1 MSSFKCVLLFLLA
14 LVQAVA
20 FANARTLRSN
30 MEPQEDH
37 GESDAVAAGISA
49 GPSTDGP
56 VLSNAKPVAGG
67 RGTYVPTVNFEDTAY
82 SNDYWIS
89 QDRLVEYKDKIDQH
103 VARPEVSIDES
114 GPKRP
119 SLLANT
125 AAQAAVK
132 SAPAPPTRKSAAPK
146 QAPAPSPAKKPV
158 NAEPEEAEKAM
169 KNTAKEVTKQ
179 IDDYQKKIARQNA
192 ASMGKI
198 PENVKKGKSMLPF

>member
-37 GESDAVAAGISA
+37 GEPGAVAGGISA

-103 VARPEVSIDES
+103 VARPEVSVDES
-114 GPKRP
+114 APKRP
-119 SLLANT
+119 SLMANT

-132 SAPAPPTRKSAAPK
+132 SAPAPPTKTSPAPK
-146 QAPAPSPAKKPV
+146 QAPAPAPAKKPV
-158 NAEPEEAEKAM
+158 NAEPEEAEQAM

-198 PENVKKGKSMLPF
+198 PENVKKGK